1 MVTATKMSDFTILNK
16 IGSGAFS
23 EVYKVQRK
31 SDRKE
36 YALKKVR
43 LAKLSSK
50 EKDNS
55 INEVRILASI

>member
-1 MVTATKMSDFTILNK
+1 MHK

-23 EVYKVQRK
+23 EVYKVIRK
-31 SDRKE
+31 NDQKT

-43 LAKLSSK
+43 MAKLNQK
-50 EKDNS
+50 EKDNA